1 MKLAELGFN
10 ALIIDAQAVP
20 LLRKQDFMKA
30 IDEFSL
36 QGKIYVF
43 GEDAEL
49 NQISERSGGKSLIG
63 HNILSGTR
71 DLTTQLRHSKETIL
85 GLSELTGIKPS
96 LLRTHVLHIKYTNK
110 RVLSDMPSF
119 YGYSFEEYKSK
130 KDCFLRLIAHG
141 FENCIHACTYCY
153 ANYTYDRPTTL
164 LINSPGILKSNI
176 KEAPFRELIQ
186 QGFVVNIG
194 SVTDLC
200 SEVSLYFGILQ
211 DFLDMLNGINTVL
224 VTKCPS
230 FARDDIL
237 ECLKKHSRTKI
248 TFTFTDLP
256 QYELN
261 LPYDSRHFPMQQI
274 SKAIVSGLD
283 VSLLYRPVIPGQNDT
298 KDQILAILQKA
309 KIAGIKNVSMGFI
322 RINDRMHKSIST
334 AFPNQTQYM
343 FEQVSDKFDE
353 DLYPKLEYRLKI
365 ARIFRDICSQLNL
378 NLSFCQGYLGEHK
391 DSYANYYCLCQKER
405 WSL

>member
-10 ALIIDAQAVP
+10 VLIIDAQAVH
-20 LLRKQDFMKA
+20 LLKEKGLMDE
-30 IDEFSL
+30 IDKFSL
-36 QGKIYVF
+36 QKKIYVF
-43 GEDAEL
+43 GEDVEL
-49 NQISERSGGKSLIG
+49 NQISKRSGGKSLIE
-63 HNILSGTR
+63 HNMFSHTM

-85 GLSELTGIKPS
+85 GLSNLTGIKPN
-96 LLRTHVLHIKYTNK
+96 LLRTHALHIKYTDK

-153 ANYTYDRPTTL
+153 ANYAYDRPTTL
-164 LINSPGILKSNI
+164 LINSPNILKSNV
-176 KEAPFRELIQ
+176 KEYPFRELIQ

-200 SEVSLYFGILQ
+200 SEISLYFGILQ
-211 DFLDMLNGINTVL
+211 DFLGVLNGINTVL

-230 FARDDIL
+230 FARDDII
-237 ECLKKHSRTKI
+237 ECIKNHSKVKV
-248 TFTFTDLP
+248 TFTFTGLP

-274 SKAIVSGLD
+274 SKVIVSGID
-283 VSLLYRPVIPGQNDT
+283 VSLLYRPVIPGQNDN

-322 RINDRMHKSIST
+322 RINERIHKSISA
-334 AFPNQTQYM
+334 AFPSQTKYM
-343 FEQVSDKFDE
+343 LEQVSDKFDE

-365 ARIFRDICSQLNL
+365 ARIFRDICNRLNL

-391 DSYANYYCLCQKER
+391 DNYANYYCLCQKER